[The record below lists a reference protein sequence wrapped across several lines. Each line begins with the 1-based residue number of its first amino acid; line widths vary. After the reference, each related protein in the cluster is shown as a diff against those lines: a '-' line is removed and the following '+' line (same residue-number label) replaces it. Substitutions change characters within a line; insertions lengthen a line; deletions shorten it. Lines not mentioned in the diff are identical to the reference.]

1 MHTVCVSVQSENR
14 SRSLGPKNKI
24 EDEESEREREKREKR
39 RERERERERQFCNSR
54 RARTCPL
61 SSLKHRGCRI
71 YFGTMGS
78 AAKIIV
84 LRTNKDCFVNIS

>member
-24 EDEESEREREKREKR
+24 EDEESEREREERAR
-39 RERERERERQFCNSR
+39 MREREREREAILQLEAS
-54 RARTCPL
+54 RTCPL

>member
-24 EDEESEREREKREKR
+24 EDEESEREREREA

>member
-1 MHTVCVSVQSENR
+1 MHTQCVYRFKAKTDHVAW
-14 SRSLGPKNKI
+14 GPKTKSRMKKAR
-24 EDEESEREREKREKR
+24 ERREREREKRK
-39 RERERERERQFCNSR
+39 REREAILQLEAS
-54 RARTCPL
+54 RTCPL